1 MKNDGALNVWVGS
14 RSPMFP
20 VGAATAEAVH
30 TTQGVLAS
38 RIPKRVLS
46 R

>member
-1 MKNDGALNVWVGS
+1 
-14 RSPMFP
+14 MFP
-20 VGAATAEAVH
+20 VGAAAAEAVH
-30 TTQGVLAS
+30 TTQGALAS